1 MAIEHFWKLPTSES
15 LFIQLHIF
23 QDNPVSE
30 RIRANPALKAIIG
43 AKTRGIPLEALSRE
57 EFVEQLSYKIV
68 SVVSPIKS
76 FVLSI
81 CEVRLLHDT
90 IIIQSSSQH

>member
-15 LFIQLHIF
+15 LFIQLHTF

-57 EFVEQLSYKIV
+57 EFVEQLSDKIV
-68 SVVSPIKS
+68 CVVSPIKS